1 LYVYAKIINVFVI
14 NTNGVKYLDR
24 KLVITTGIK
33 KIFYLILEDNIPVEL
48 KIEDIEISKQTGS
61 IYKGKVL
68 SYSSA
73 MEAYFVDIGED
84 KEAFL
89 PSKDIC
95 EEECKNIKKGSVILV
110 QVKRSPVSTKGAK
123 LSCKLSLPGKFLVL
137 LPQNKGKVS
146 ISSKYEDQDVRES
159 LKSRIT
165 NLIKDINPD
174 NYGIIIRTSAINATD
189 QEIIEDFKFLKEL
202 WSNIQKEAEKK
213 KAPAIIYEEP
223 FKAFTIIRDYAAN
236 FSEIISDD
244 IKLLKQI
251 KEFLNNNFPNNS
263 IKITPYRKRKE
274 SLYFA
279 YSIDKLINKILSP
292 YAYLKS
298 GSYLVIQE
306 TEALVVI
313 DVNSGSCNKQKNL
326 EETAFK
332 INTEAVKEIVRQ
344 IRLRDLAGIIIIDFI
359 DMTEKEH
366 KEKLLEL
373 LKEEFKKDKRP
384 VKIKGLTQLGL
395 VELSRKKLEE
405 SIVKQLSQSC
415 QTCYGKGYIR
425 SEDILLF
432 ELEKTL
438 LKAKPFVKLKLM
450 INPKLSSGVNQL
462 LESLNLKEFVEI
474 EYNNKMH
481 IDKFEV
487 EKVL

>member
-1 LYVYAKIINVFVI
+1 M
-14 NTNGVKYLDR
+14 DR
-24 KLVITTGIK
+24 KLVITTGYNK
-33 KIFYLILEDNIPVEL
+33 NFYLILEDNTPVEL
-48 KIEDIEISKQTGS
+48 KVEDIETSKQAGN
-61 IYKGKVL
+61 IYKGKVI

-73 MEAYFVDIGED
+73 MEAFFVDIGED

-89 PSKDIC
+89 PKKDVC
-95 EEECKNIKKGSVILV
+95 EEDCKNLKKGSTILV

-123 LSCKLSLPGKFLVL
+123 LSCKITLPGKFLVL
-137 LPQNKGKVS
+137 LPKNKGKVS
-146 ISSKYEDQDVRES
+146 ISSKYEDENIRNS
-159 LKSRIT
+159 LKERIV
-165 NLIKDINPD
+165 NLIKDLNTE

-189 QEIIEDFKFLKEL
+189 EDIIEDFNFLKEL
-202 WSNIQKEAEKK
+202 WENIKRDSEKL
-213 KAPAIIYEEP
+213 KAPALVYEEP
-223 FKAFTIIRDYAAN
+223 FKAFTIIRDYAAD

-244 IKLLKQI
+244 IKLLKDI
-251 KEFLNNNFPNNS
+251 KNFLSNNFSNVNV
-263 IKITPYRKRKE
+263 KLTPYRKRKE
-274 SLYFA
+274 SLFFEYG
-279 YSIDKLINKILSP
+279 IDKVINKILSP
-292 YAYLKS
+292 YAYMKS
-298 GSYLVIQE
+298 GSYIVLQE

-313 DVNSGSCNKQKNL
+313 DVNSGSCHKQKNL

-405 SIVKQLSQSC
+405 SLVKQLSQSC
-415 QTCYGKGYIR
+415 QVCYGKGYLR
-425 SEDILLF
+425 SEEILLF
-432 ELEKTL
+432 EIEKVIQ
-438 LKAKPFVKLKLM
+438 KMKPFAKLKIT
-450 INPKLSSGVNQL
+450 INPKLSNGLNQL
-462 LESLNLKEFVEI
+462 LQKLNIKELVEI

-481 IDKFEV
+481 IDRYEV
-487 EKVL
+487 EKIS

>member
-1 LYVYAKIINVFVI
+1 
-14 NTNGVKYLDR
+14 LDR
-24 KLVITTGIK
+24 KLVITTGYNK
-33 KIFYLILEDNIPVEL
+33 NFYLILEDNTPVEL
-48 KIEDIEISKQTGS
+48 KVEDIETSKQAGN
-61 IYKGKVL
+61 IYKGKVI

-73 MEAYFVDIGED
+73 MEAFFVDIGED

-89 PSKDIC
+89 PKKDVC
-95 EEECKNIKKGSVILV
+95 EEDCKNLKKGSTILV

-123 LSCKLSLPGKFLVL
+123 LSCKITLPGKFLVL
-137 LPQNKGKVS
+137 LPKNKGKVS
-146 ISSKYEDQDVRES
+146 ISSKYEDENIRNS
-159 LKSRIT
+159 LKERIV
-165 NLIKDINPD
+165 NLIKDLNTE

-189 QEIIEDFKFLKEL
+189 EDIIEDFNFLKEL
-202 WSNIQKEAEKK
+202 WENIKRDSEKL
-213 KAPAIIYEEP
+213 KAPALVYEEP
-223 FKAFTIIRDYAAN
+223 FKAFTIIRDYAAD

-244 IKLLKQI
+244 IKLLKDI
-251 KEFLNNNFPNNS
+251 KNFLSNNFSNVNV
-263 IKITPYRKRKE
+263 KLTPYRKRKE
-274 SLYFA
+274 SLFFEYG
-279 YSIDKLINKILSP
+279 IDKVINKILSP
-292 YAYLKS
+292 YAYMKS
-298 GSYLVIQE
+298 GSYIVLQE

-313 DVNSGSCNKQKNL
+313 DVNSGSCHKQKNL

-405 SIVKQLSQSC
+405 SLVKQLSQSC
-415 QTCYGKGYIR
+415 QVCYGKGYLR
-425 SEDILLF
+425 SEEILLF
-432 ELEKTL
+432 EIEKVIQ
-438 LKAKPFVKLKLM
+438 KMKPFAKLKIT
-450 INPKLSSGVNQL
+450 INPKLSNGLNQL
-462 LESLNLKEFVEI
+462 LQKLNIKELVEI

-481 IDKFEV
+481 IDRYEV
-487 EKVL
+487 EKIS

>member
-1 LYVYAKIINVFVI
+1 M
-14 NTNGVKYLDR
+14 DR
-24 KLVITTGIK
+24 KLVITTGYNK
-33 KIFYLILEDNIPVEL
+33 NFYLILEDNTPVEL
-48 KIEDIEISKQTGS
+48 KVEDIETSKQAGN
-61 IYKGKVL
+61 IYKGKVI

-73 MEAYFVDIGED
+73 MEAFFVDIGED

-89 PSKDIC
+89 PKKDVC
-95 EEECKNIKKGSVILV
+95 EEDCKNLKKGSTILV

-123 LSCKLSLPGKFLVL
+123 LSCKITLPGKFLVL
-137 LPQNKGKVS
+137 LPKNKGKVS
-146 ISSKYEDQDVRES
+146 ISSKYEDEDIRNS
-159 LKSRIT
+159 LKERIL
-165 NLIKDINPD
+165 NLIKDLNTE

-189 QEIIEDFKFLKEL
+189 EDIIEDFNFLKEL
-202 WSNIQKEAEKK
+202 WENIKRDSEKL
-213 KAPAIIYEEP
+213 KAPALVYEEP
-223 FKAFTIIRDYAAN
+223 FKAFTIIRDYAAD

-244 IKLLKQI
+244 IKLLKDI
-251 KEFLNNNFPNNS
+251 KNFLANNFSNVNV
-263 IKITPYRKRKE
+263 KLTPYRKRKE
-274 SLYFA
+274 SLFFEYG
-279 YSIDKLINKILSP
+279 IDKVINKILSP
-292 YAYLKS
+292 YAYMKS
-298 GSYLVIQE
+298 GSYIVLQE

-313 DVNSGSCNKQKNL
+313 DVNSGSCHKQKNL

-405 SIVKQLSQSC
+405 SLVKQLSQSC
-415 QTCYGKGYIR
+415 QVCYGKGYLR
-425 SEDILLF
+425 SEEILLF
-432 ELEKTL
+432 EIEKVIQ
-438 LKAKPFVKLKLM
+438 KMKPFAKLKIT
-450 INPKLSSGVNQL
+450 INPKLSNGLNQL
-462 LESLNLKEFVEI
+462 LQKLNIKELVEI

-481 IDKFEV
+481 IDRYEV
-487 EKVL
+487 EKIS

>member
-1 LYVYAKIINVFVI
+1 M
-14 NTNGVKYLDR
+14 DR
-24 KLVITTGIK
+24 KLVITTGYNK
-33 KIFYLILEDNIPVEL
+33 NFYLILEDNTPVEL
-48 KIEDIEISKQTGS
+48 KVEDIETSKQTGN
-61 IYKGKVL
+61 IYKGKVI

-73 MEAYFVDIGED
+73 MEAFFVDIGED

-89 PSKDIC
+89 PKKDVC
-95 EEECKNIKKGSVILV
+95 EEDCKNLKKGSTILV

-123 LSCKLSLPGKFLVL
+123 LSCKITLPGKFLVL

-146 ISSKYEDQDVRES
+146 ISSKYEDENIRNN
-159 LKSRIT
+159 LKQRIV
-165 NLIKDINPD
+165 NLIKDLNTE

-189 QEIIEDFKFLKEL
+189 EDIIEDFNFLKEL
-202 WSNIQKEAEKK
+202 WENIKRDSEKL
-213 KAPAIIYEEP
+213 KAPALVYEEP
-223 FKAFTIIRDYAAN
+223 FKAFTIIRDYAAD

-244 IKLLKQI
+244 IKLLKDI
-251 KEFLNNNFPNNS
+251 KNFLANNFSNVNV
-263 IKITPYRKRKE
+263 KLTPYRKRKE
-274 SLYFA
+274 SLFFEYG
-279 YSIDKLINKILSP
+279 IDKLINKILSP
-292 YAYLKS
+292 YAYMKS
-298 GSYLVIQE
+298 GSYIVLQE

-313 DVNSGSCNKQKNL
+313 DVNSGSCHKQKNL

-405 SIVKQLSQSC
+405 SLVKQLSQSC
-415 QTCYGKGYIR
+415 QVCYGKGYLR
-425 SEDILLF
+425 SEEILLF
-432 ELEKTL
+432 EIEKVIQ
-438 LKAKPFVKLKLM
+438 KMKPFAKLKIT
-450 INPKLSSGVNQL
+450 INPKLSNGLNQL
-462 LESLNLKEFVEI
+462 LQKLNIKELVEI

-481 IDKFEV
+481 IDRYEV
-487 EKVL
+487 EKIS

>member
-1 LYVYAKIINVFVI
+1 M
-14 NTNGVKYLDR
+14 DR
-24 KLVITTGIK
+24 KLVITTGYNK
-33 KIFYLILEDNIPVEL
+33 NFYLILEDNTPVEL
-48 KIEDIEISKQTGS
+48 KVEDIETSKQAGN
-61 IYKGKVL
+61 IYKGKVI

-73 MEAYFVDIGED
+73 MEAFFVDIGED

-89 PSKDIC
+89 PKKDVC
-95 EEECKNIKKGSVILV
+95 EEDCKNLKKGSTILV

-123 LSCKLSLPGKFLVL
+123 LSCKITLPGKFLVL
-137 LPQNKGKVS
+137 LPKNKGKVS
-146 ISSKYEDQDVRES
+146 ISSKYEDEVIRNS
-159 LKSRIT
+159 LKERIL
-165 NLIKDINPD
+165 NLIKDLNTE

-189 QEIIEDFKFLKEL
+189 EDIIEDFNFLKEL
-202 WSNIQKEAEKK
+202 WENIKRDSEKL
-213 KAPAIIYEEP
+213 KAPALVYEEP
-223 FKAFTIIRDYAAN
+223 FKAFTIIRDYAAD

-244 IKLLKQI
+244 IKLLKDI
-251 KEFLNNNFPNNS
+251 KNFLANNFSNVNV
-263 IKITPYRKRKE
+263 KLTPYRKRKE
-274 SLYFA
+274 SLFFEYG
-279 YSIDKLINKILSP
+279 IDKVINKILSP
-292 YAYLKS
+292 YAYMKS
-298 GSYLVIQE
+298 GSYIVLQE

-313 DVNSGSCNKQKNL
+313 DVNSGSCHKQKNL

-405 SIVKQLSQSC
+405 SLVKQLSQSC
-415 QTCYGKGYIR
+415 QVCYGKGYLR
-425 SEDILLF
+425 SEEILLF
-432 ELEKTL
+432 EIEKVIQ
-438 LKAKPFVKLKLM
+438 KMKPFAKLKIT
-450 INPKLSSGVNQL
+450 INPKLSNGLNQL
-462 LESLNLKEFVEI
+462 LQKLNIKELVEI

-481 IDKFEV
+481 IDRYEV
-487 EKVL
+487 EKIS

>member
-1 LYVYAKIINVFVI
+1 M
-14 NTNGVKYLDR
+14 DR
-24 KLVITTGIK
+24 KLVITTGYNK
-33 KIFYLILEDNIPVEL
+33 NFYLILEDNTPVEL
-48 KIEDIEISKQTGS
+48 KVEDIETSKQTGN
-61 IYKGKVL
+61 IYKGKVI

-73 MEAYFVDIGED
+73 MEAFFVDIGED

-89 PSKDIC
+89 PKKDVC
-95 EEECKNIKKGSVILV
+95 EEDCKNLKKGSTILV

-123 LSCKLSLPGKFLVL
+123 LSCKITLPGKFLVL

-146 ISSKYEDQDVRES
+146 ISSKYEDENIRNN
-159 LKSRIT
+159 LKQRIV
-165 NLIKDINPD
+165 NLIKDLNTE

-189 QEIIEDFKFLKEL
+189 EDIIEDFNFLKEL
-202 WSNIQKEAEKK
+202 WENIKRDSEKL
-213 KAPAIIYEEP
+213 KAPALVYEEP
-223 FKAFTIIRDYAAN
+223 FKAFTIIRDYAAD

-244 IKLLKQI
+244 IKLLKDI
-251 KEFLNNNFPNNS
+251 KNFLSNNFSNVNV
-263 IKITPYRKRKE
+263 KLTPYRKRKE
-274 SLYFA
+274 SLFFEYG
-279 YSIDKLINKILSP
+279 IDKVINKILSP
-292 YAYLKS
+292 YAYMKS
-298 GSYLVIQE
+298 GSYIVLQE

-313 DVNSGSCNKQKNL
+313 DVNSGSCHKQKNL

-405 SIVKQLSQSC
+405 SLVKQLSQSC
-415 QTCYGKGYIR
+415 QVCYGKGYLR
-425 SEDILLF
+425 SEEILLF
-432 ELEKTL
+432 EIEKVIQ
-438 LKAKPFVKLKLM
+438 KMKPFAKLKIT
-450 INPKLSSGVNQL
+450 INPKLSNGLNQL
-462 LESLNLKEFVEI
+462 LQKLNIKELVEI

-481 IDKFEV
+481 IDRYEV
-487 EKVL
+487 EKIS

>member
-1 LYVYAKIINVFVI
+1 M
-14 NTNGVKYLDR
+14 DR
-24 KLVITTGIK
+24 KLVITTGYNK
-33 KIFYLILEDNIPVEL
+33 NFYLILEDNTPVEL
-48 KIEDIEISKQTGS
+48 KVEDIETSKQAGN
-61 IYKGKVL
+61 IYKGKVI

-73 MEAYFVDIGED
+73 MEAFFVDIGED

-89 PSKDIC
+89 PKKDVC
-95 EEECKNIKKGSVILV
+95 EEDCKNLKKGSTILV

-123 LSCKLSLPGKFLVL
+123 LSCKITLPGKFLVL

-146 ISSKYEDQDVRES
+146 ISSKYEDENIRNS
-159 LKSRIT
+159 LKERIV
-165 NLIKDINPD
+165 NLIKDLNTE

-189 QEIIEDFKFLKEL
+189 EDIIEDFNFLKEL
-202 WSNIQKEAEKK
+202 WENIKRDSEKL
-213 KAPAIIYEEP
+213 KAPALVYEEP
-223 FKAFTIIRDYAAN
+223 FKAFTIIRDYAAD

-244 IKLLKQI
+244 IKLLKDI
-251 KEFLNNNFPNNS
+251 KNFLSNNFSNVNV
-263 IKITPYRKRKE
+263 KLTPYRKRKE
-274 SLYFA
+274 SLFFEYG
-279 YSIDKLINKILSP
+279 IDKVINKILSP
-292 YAYLKS
+292 YAYMKS
-298 GSYLVIQE
+298 GSYIVLQE

-313 DVNSGSCNKQKNL
+313 DVNSGSCHKQKNL

-405 SIVKQLSQSC
+405 SLVKQLSQSC
-415 QTCYGKGYIR
+415 QVCYGKGYLR
-425 SEDILLF
+425 SEEILLF
-432 ELEKTL
+432 EIEKVIQ
-438 LKAKPFVKLKLM
+438 KMKPFAKLKIT
-450 INPKLSSGVNQL
+450 INPKLSNGLNQL
-462 LESLNLKEFVEI
+462 LQKLNIKELVEI

-481 IDKFEV
+481 IDRYEV
-487 EKVL
+487 EKIS

>member
-1 LYVYAKIINVFVI
+1 M
-14 NTNGVKYLDR
+14 DR
-24 KLVITTGIK
+24 KLIITTGRK
-33 KIFYLILEDNIPVEL
+33 KNFYLILEDNIPTEL
-48 KIEDIEISKQTGS
+48 KIEDVELSKQAGN
-61 IYKGKVL
+61 IYKGKVI

-89 PSKDIC
+89 PKKDIC
-95 EEECKNIKKGSVILV
+95 EDECKNLKKGSVILV

-137 LPQNKGKVS
+137 LPQNLGKIS
-146 ISSKYEDQDVRES
+146 ISSKYENQEIRDS
-159 LKSRIT
+159 LKERVK

-189 QEIIEDFKFLKEL
+189 EEIIEDFKFLKDL
-202 WSNIQKEAEKK
+202 WKDIKKESEKI
-213 KAPAIIYEEP
+213 KAPALVYEEP
-223 FKAFTIIRDYAAN
+223 FKAFTIVRDYAGD
-236 FSEIISDD
+236 FSEIISDN
-244 IKLLKQI
+244 IQLLKQI
-251 KEFLNNNFPNNS
+251 KNFISENFPNSNVKLS
-263 IKITPYRKRKE
+263 PYRKRKE
-274 SLYFA
+274 SLYFEYA
-279 YSIDKLINKILSP
+279 VDKVINKILSP
-292 YAYLKS
+292 YAYMKS
-298 GSYLVIQE
+298 GAYLVIQE

-313 DVNSGSCNKQKNL
+313 DVNSGSCHKQKNL

-344 IRLRDLAGIIIIDFI
+344 IRLRDLAGIIVIDFI
-359 DMTEKEH
+359 DMIEKEH

-405 SIVKQLSQSC
+405 SLVKQLSQSC
-415 QTCYGKGYIR
+415 QVCYGKGYLR

-438 LKAKPFVKLKLM
+438 TKIKPFSKVKLVV
-450 INPKLSSGVNQL
+450 NPKLSYEVNKL
-462 LESLNLKEFVEI
+462 LEDLNLKGAVEI
-474 EYNNKMH
+474 EYNNKIH
-481 IDKFEV
+481 IDKYEV
-487 EKVL
+487 EKII

>member
-1 LYVYAKIINVFVI
+1 
-14 NTNGVKYLDR
+14 LDR
-24 KLVITTGIK
+24 KLVITTGYNK
-33 KIFYLILEDNIPVEL
+33 NFYFILEDNTPVEL
-48 KIEDIEISKQTGS
+48 KVEDIETSKQAGN
-61 IYKGKVL
+61 IYKGKVI

-73 MEAYFVDIGED
+73 MEAFFVDIGED

-89 PSKDIC
+89 PKKDVC
-95 EEECKNIKKGSVILV
+95 EEDCKNLKKGSTILV

-123 LSCKLSLPGKFLVL
+123 LSCKITLPGKFLVL
-137 LPQNKGKVS
+137 LPKNKGKVS
-146 ISSKYEDQDVRES
+146 ISSKYEDEVIRNN
-159 LKSRIT
+159 LKERIV
-165 NLIKDINPD
+165 NLIKDLNTE

-189 QEIIEDFKFLKEL
+189 EDIIEDFNFLKEL
-202 WSNIQKEAEKK
+202 WENLKRDSEKL
-213 KAPAIIYEEP
+213 KAPALVYEEP
-223 FKAFTIIRDYAAN
+223 FKAFTIIRDYAAD

-244 IKLLKQI
+244 IKLLKDI
-251 KEFLNNNFPNNS
+251 KNFLANNFSNVNV
-263 IKITPYRKRKE
+263 KLTPYRKRKE
-274 SLYFA
+274 SLFFEYG
-279 YSIDKLINKILSP
+279 IDKVINKILSP

-298 GSYLVIQE
+298 GSYIVLQE

-313 DVNSGSCNKQKNL
+313 DVNSGSCHKQKNL

-405 SIVKQLSQSC
+405 SLVKQLSQSC
-415 QTCYGKGYIR
+415 QVCYGKGYLR
-425 SEDILLF
+425 SEEILLF
-432 ELEKTL
+432 EIEKVIQ
-438 LKAKPFVKLKLM
+438 KMKPFAKLKIT
-450 INPKLSSGVNQL
+450 INPKLSNGLNQL
-462 LESLNLKEFVEI
+462 LKKLNIKELVEI

-481 IDKFEV
+481 IDRYEV
-487 EKVL
+487 EKIS

>member
-1 LYVYAKIINVFVI
+1 M
-14 NTNGVKYLDR
+14 DR
-24 KLVITTGIK
+24 KLIITSGTK
-33 KIFYLILEDNIPVEL
+33 KNFYLILEDSIPVEL
-48 KIEDIEISKQTGS
+48 KIEDIETSKQAGN
-61 IYKGKVL
+61 IYKGKVI

-89 PSKDIC
+89 PKKDIC
-95 EEECKNIKKGSVILV
+95 EEECKNLKKGSVILV

-137 LPQNKGKVS
+137 LPQNKGKIS
-146 ISSKYEDQDVRES
+146 ISSKYEDQEIRNS
-159 LKSRIT
+159 LKERIL
-165 NLIKDINPD
+165 NLISSINPD

-189 QEIIEDFKFLKEL
+189 QEIIEDFQFLKEL
-202 WSNIQKEAEKK
+202 WEGIKKDSEKL
-213 KAPAIIYEEP
+213 KAPALVYEEP
-223 FKAFTIIRDYAAN
+223 FKAFTIIRDYAAD
-236 FSEIISDD
+236 FSEIISDN

-251 KEFLNNNFPNNS
+251 KNFIIENFPNANV
-263 IKITPYRKRKE
+263 KLTPHRKRKE
-274 SLYFA
+274 SLFFEYG
-279 YSIDKLINKILSP
+279 IDKVISKILSP
-292 YAYLKS
+292 FAYMKS
-298 GSYLVIQE
+298 GSYIVIQE

-313 DVNSGSCNKQKNL
+313 DVNSGSCHKQKNL

-366 KEKLLEL
+366 KEKLLEI

-405 SIVKQLSQSC
+405 SLIKQLSQSC
-415 QTCYGKGYIR
+415 QVCYGKGYLR
-425 SEDILLF
+425 SEDVLLF

-438 LKAKPFVKLKLM
+438 QKLKPFAKLKLI
-450 INPKLSSGVNQL
+450 INPKHMNQVNKL
-462 LESLNLKEFVEI
+462 LKNLNLQDSVEI
-474 EYNNKMH
+474 EYNNKIH
-481 IDKFEV
+481 VDKYEV
-487 EKVL
+487 EKIL

>member
-1 LYVYAKIINVFVI
+1 M
-14 NTNGVKYLDR
+14 DR
-24 KLVITTGIK
+24 KLVITTGYNK
-33 KIFYLILEDNIPVEL
+33 NFYLILEDNTPVEL
-48 KIEDIEISKQTGS
+48 KVEDIETSKQAGN
-61 IYKGKVL
+61 IYKGKVI

-73 MEAYFVDIGED
+73 MEAFFVDIGED

-89 PSKDIC
+89 PKKDVC
-95 EEECKNIKKGSVILV
+95 EEDCKNLKKGSTILV

-123 LSCKLSLPGKFLVL
+123 LSCKIALPGKFLVL
-137 LPQNKGKVS
+137 LPKNKGKVS
-146 ISSKYEDQDVRES
+146 ISSKYEDEVIRNS
-159 LKSRIT
+159 LKERIL
-165 NLIKDINPD
+165 NLIKDLNTE

-189 QEIIEDFKFLKEL
+189 EDIIEDFNFLKEL
-202 WSNIQKEAEKK
+202 WENIKRDSEKL
-213 KAPAIIYEEP
+213 KAPALVYEEP
-223 FKAFTIIRDYAAN
+223 FKAFTIIRDYAAD

-244 IKLLKQI
+244 IKLLKDI
-251 KEFLNNNFPNNS
+251 KNFLANNFSNVNV
-263 IKITPYRKRKE
+263 KLTPYRKRKE
-274 SLYFA
+274 SLFFEYG
-279 YSIDKLINKILSP
+279 IDKLINKILSP
-292 YAYLKS
+292 YAYMKS
-298 GSYLVIQE
+298 GSYIVLQE

-313 DVNSGSCNKQKNL
+313 DVNSGSCHKQKNL

-405 SIVKQLSQSC
+405 SLVKQLSQSC
-415 QTCYGKGYIR
+415 QVCYGKGYLR
-425 SEDILLF
+425 SEEILLF
-432 ELEKTL
+432 EIEKVIQ
-438 LKAKPFVKLKLM
+438 KMKPFAKLKIT
-450 INPKLSSGVNQL
+450 INPKLSNGLNQL
-462 LESLNLKEFVEI
+462 LQKLNIKELVEI

-481 IDKFEV
+481 IDRYEV
-487 EKVL
+487 EKIS